1 MTSALRLAS
10 TAILVVLAFFD
21 PRPMADAGEMVIY
34 RNDFE
39 GKLGSTYPE
48 WTSSKITFKSNFLP
62 PWSGSLD
69 NPAVKNVDVPN
80 KKRRILGEFGGPK
93 LDWSAQT
100 RVQQTIQLR
109 VKDVPKHAE
118 LTISFDLIILR
129 SWDGDSPTYGPDRF
143 SVAVDGGPSL
153 LAATFS
159 NNPKLQSDK
168 SYQSHPKPKSKPQA
182 GAIAVQSL
190 GSTFFGDSIYH
201 FDLKTP
207 HKTPTLRVDFKSDLY
222 EGKGT
227 ADEAWGLDN
236 VKIVVRDETSDKS
249 PARASK

>member
-1 MTSALRLAS
+1 MPSRLRPFSVALVLIGGFLTAATDSAER
-10 TAILVVLAFFD
+10 
-21 PRPMADAGEMVIY
+21 VIY

-48 WTSSKITFKSNFLP
+48 WTSSKITYSSGLLP

-69 NPAVKNVDVPN
+69 APAVTNVDVTN

-93 LDWSAQT
+93 LDWTART
-100 RVQQTIQLR
+100 RVQQTITLNVNKIPR
-109 VKDVPKHAE
+109 HSDAI
-118 LTISFDLIILR
+118 ISFDLIILR
-129 SWDGDSPTYGPDRF
+129 SWDGDSPNYGPDRF
-143 SVAVDGGPSL
+143 KVSVDGGPPL

-201 FDLKTP
+201 FDLKTT
-207 HKTPTLRVDFKSDLY
+207 HKAETLRVDFKSDLY

-227 ADEAWGLDN
+227 EDEAWGLDN
-236 VKIVVRDETSDKS
+236 VKVIVKDRDLSS
-249 PARASK
+249 PSSKRIK